1 MRFLE
6 QSEKKQILRRL
17 NQNLRAQSPV
27 EESAAPP
34 SGEPSVAAP
43 QNKSDTETQL
53 PSNGDWKKWE
63 AAEQPVLPV
72 IQQTLEQTCAASSG
86 NWSPHRTKPQSR
98 LSMKWNVYCVL
109 QVVQL
114 AVKTDY

>member
-1 MRFLE
+1 MRFLQ

-27 EESAAPP
+27 EELESAAPA
-34 SGEPSVAAP
+34 SSEPSAAAP
-43 QNKSDTETQL
+43 QNKSDTETRP

-72 IQQTLEQTCAASSG
+72 IQQTLQQTCAASSG
-86 NWSPHRTKPQSR
+86 NFRPHRTK
-98 LSMKWNVYCVL
+98 LSPIFYCR
-109 QVVQL
+109 
-114 AVKTDY
+114 

>member
-34 SGEPSVAAP
+34 SSEPSAAAA
-43 QNKSDTETQL
+43 QDKSDTETR
-53 PSNGDWKKWE
+53 PRHE

-72 IQQTLEQTCAASSG
+72 VQQTCAASSG
-86 NWSPHRTKPQSR
+86 NWRPHRTKPSP
-98 LSMKWNVYCVL
+98 VFFFI
-109 QVVQL
+109 
-114 AVKTDY
+114 